1 MDKNNEGAAR
11 YSRRRFLRTVGLA
24 AGGLLAAPL
33 LAPRGAS
40 AAPAQVASGAGAKSS
55 PATAFR
61 MKVGVLLPQSTL
73 YPRLGPNFLAGMKTC
88 LSVLG
93 HDRAPQEISLVPEDI
108 ELGASLAPQKG
119 AAMLRNGRHNLL
131 VGVLTPSVAA
141 SFKPL
146 LASNK
151 GLLLACN
158 LGENV
163 PRHDHHSQDV
173 FYHTLGY
180 WQANYALGSWAARN
194 LGPRVACVTSFY
206 DSGYDA
212 LHAFRLGVESAG
224 GEVVSTHI
232 SHMSGAS
239 EDLAPLMAAID
250 DAKPDAVYGGYYG
263 QHAVDFVKA
272 YANSRMSGRVPLVG
286 SAFLTDESILAAQGN
301 AALDIHTCFSWS
313 PTLVNQENN
322 AFVSAYRQNTGQSP
336 DAFAL
341 LGFEAARLVVEAA
354 KAAGGDVANTSKLR
368 AALAAARFD
377 SPRGS
382 VGMGTQGESTGGTL
396 HLRKVKWEGRA
407 PQNTLASELNATP
420 ESDAKIDALRAS
432 VKTGWLNAYLSM

>member
-1 MDKNNEGAAR
+1 MYKNDEAVTR

-33 LAPRGAS
+33 VAPRGAS
-40 AAPAQVASGAGAKSS
+40 AAPAQATSGQGAKSS

-61 MKVGVLLPQSTL
+61 VKVGVLLPQSVL

-93 HDRAPQEISLVPEDI
+93 HDRAPQEISLVPENI
-108 ELGASLAPQKG
+108 ELGASLDPQKG
-119 AAMLRNGRHNLL
+119 AAMLRTSRLNLL

-141 SFKPL
+141 SFQGL
-146 LASNK
+146 LAANK

-163 PRHDHHSQDV
+163 PRHDHQSQDV

-180 WQANYALGSWAARN
+180 WQANYMLGSWAATN
-194 LGPRVACVTSFY
+194 LGPRVVCATSFY

-212 LHAFRLGVESAG
+212 LHAFRMGVESAG
-224 GEVVSTHI
+224 GEVVNTHI

-239 EDLAPLMAAID
+239 EDLAPLMASIEA
-250 DAKPDAVYGGYYG
+250 AKPDAVYGGYCG

-272 YANSRMSGRVPLVG
+272 YANSPLTGRVPLVG
-286 SAFLTDESILAAQGN
+286 SSFLTDESLLSAQGN
-301 AALDIHTCFSWS
+301 AALDIHTCSSWS
-313 PTLVNQENN
+313 PTLANQENS
-322 AFVSAYRQNTGQSP
+322 AFISAYRQNTGQSP

-341 LGFEAARLVVEAA
+341 LGFEAARLVVEAV
-354 KAAGGDVANTSKLR
+354 KAAGGDAGNTAKLR
-368 AALAAARFD
+368 SALAAARFD
-377 SPRGS
+377 GPRGLVS
-382 VGMGTQGESTGGTL
+382 MGAQGESTGGTF

-407 PQNTLASELNATP
+407 PQNAFARELAATP
-420 ESDAKIDALRAS
+420 AGDAQIDALRAS